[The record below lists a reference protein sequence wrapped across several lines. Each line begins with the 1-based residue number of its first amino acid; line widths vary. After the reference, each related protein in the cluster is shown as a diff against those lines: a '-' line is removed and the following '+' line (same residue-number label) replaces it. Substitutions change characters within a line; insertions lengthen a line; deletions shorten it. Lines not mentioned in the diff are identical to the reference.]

1 MSEPRASILICT
13 RNRSELLR
21 ECLETIIADRST
33 VAREI
38 VVVDNGSTDDTDAV
52 IRAFAAGSPHP
63 VRYVLEPRLGTSH
76 ARNAAVAAA
85 RGDLILFADDDVL
98 VDDGW
103 ADALVVSFDD
113 PEVAVVAGRILP
125 KWPYEP
131 PAWLDG
137 PHMEILNP
145 LDNGSEERRL
155 GPGEYGTGANLAL
168 RGELVRALDP
178 PFNPRLGHA
187 NGLWIGHEEEE
198 LIDRLRPLG
207 SLLYRPDALVHH
219 RIAAER
225 IDLAWL
231 RTSFF
236 RQGVAKGRRHRIDGE
251 PVPSLA
257 RRAVRAARAVR
268 EVVVARGVND
278 AGGPSASA
286 TWREL
291 LAVALAGFQLE
302 LLVGRSKRVSDW
314 LVRRGV

>member
-13 RNRSELLR
+13 RNRCELLR
-21 ECLETIIADRST
+21 DCLETIIADSSV

-38 VVVDNGSTDDTDAV
+38 VVVDNGSTDTTEAV
-52 IRAFAAGSPHP
+52 VRAVAARSPHP
-63 VRYVLEPRLGTSH
+63 VRYVREPRLGTSH

-98 VDDGW
+98 VCDGW
-103 ADALVVSFDD
+103 ADALVAGFDD
-113 PEVAVVAGRILP
+113 PEVALVAGRILP
-125 KWPYEP
+125 KWPHEP
-131 PAWLDG
+131 PAWLNG
-137 PHMEILNP
+137 PHVEILNP
-145 LDNGSEERRL
+145 LDNGADERRL
-155 GPGEYGTGANLAL
+155 RPGEYGTGANMAL
-168 RGELVRALDP
+168 HGDLVRAFDP
-178 PFNPRLGHA
+178 PFNPRLGHSD
-187 NGLWIGHEEEE
+187 GLWIGHEEEE

-225 IDLAWL
+225 IDLGWL

-251 PVPSLA
+251 PVPVLA

-268 EVVVARGVND
+268 EVLVARRLND
-278 AGGPSASA
+278 DGDPSASG

-291 LAVALAGFQLE
+291 FAVALAGFHLE
-302 LLVGRSKRVSDW
+302 LLFGRSKRVSDW
-314 LVRRGV
+314 LVRHGV